1 MKKNI
6 YFNALFL
13 LKNKKGTVSSKIIK
27 TNLKEIY
34 KKNFIIIKGD
44 YSCLNYKDILLLKG
58 NLY

>member
-34 KKNFIIIKGD
+34 KVKFYYHKRRLFMLKLQRYLVIKR
-44 YSCLNYKDILLLKG
+44 
-58 NLY
+58 